1 LLALCETTKCLVLSF
16 VVSHKF
22 IVRIGNINFELNY
35 IKLSRTGK
43 GKVHPRKVHED
54 SEGE

>member
-1 LLALCETTKCLVLSF
+1 MLALCETTKCLVLSF